1 MKHIFEQKV
10 YYSDTDSYGVVWH
23 GSYLKWMEMGRVDW
37 CESLGFNLQN
47 LENNDIVLP
56 VTSLNIKYKQSARL
70 NDILTVET
78 ELIGISR
85 ISVTFRQVIKIKSS
99 GVVCTSAD
107 VTVVAIDKSGK
118 LYRTFPPILTEKFE
132 QELKC
137 PELV

>member
-37 CESLGFNLQN
+37 CENLGFNLVE

-56 VTSLNIKYKQSARL
+56 VTNLNIKYKQSARL

-78 ELIGISR
+78 ELIDVSR
-85 ISVTFRQVIKIKSS
+85 LSVTFRQVIKVKDS
-99 GVVCTSAD
+99 GVICTSAE
-107 VTVVAIDKSGK
+107 VTIVAINKAGK
-118 LYRTFPPILTEKFE
+118 LYRSFPQVLAEKFE